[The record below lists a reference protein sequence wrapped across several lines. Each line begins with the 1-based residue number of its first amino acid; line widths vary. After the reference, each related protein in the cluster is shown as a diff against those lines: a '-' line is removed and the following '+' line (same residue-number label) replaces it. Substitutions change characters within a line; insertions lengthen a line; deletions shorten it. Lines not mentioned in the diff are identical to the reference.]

1 MRSFLLF
8 AAAVLLPSGESDAA
22 NVYYDWD
29 LDDFLDNTLAPD
41 CLDIVK
47 ADRPLFLAD
56 GSYPGPPIDVNEGDR
71 VHVCAVLLYA
81 TLCSE
86 TYSYRCLQCS
96 PAIRHSSR
104 PFPFAL
110 SHTKRCGSTTCI
122 QHIASRCTFMESI
135 REELSTAMDLRL

>member
-8 AAAVLLPSGESDAA
+8 AAAVLLPAGESDAA

-86 TYSYRCLQCS
+86 T
-96 PAIRHSSR
+96 I
-104 PFPFAL
+104 
-110 SHTKRCGSTTCI
+110 
-122 QHIASRCTFMESI
+122 HIAVFNAVWPFVIPHDRFRSLCPIQKGADPQLASNT
-135 REELSTAMDLRL
+135 